1 MKSARDICMG
11 ALMRLSWTLRRN
23 PARFLFSDGNFKRIT
38 GGERDEVEFL
48 KRRWLSNGNG
58 SIWDVGASLGKY
70 TCDIAR
76 ANPNCKIFA
85 FEPNL
90 NSLYFLAHRTARF
103 PNIQIVPSAL
113 TADGREM
120 KGSYEPNFNA
130 PATGPSVPTFSIS
143 EALTKF
149 GKPVFIKMDVEG
161 EEFRIFR
168 EQSDLLRGVHLLVEW
183 HTFFMKDPMP
193 PLKHWRV
200 HEVFPNHTYLEPL
213 AGTDL

>member
-1 MKSARDICMG
+1 MKSLRDICMG
-11 ALMRLSWTLRRN
+11 VLMRVSWALRRN
-23 PARFLFSDGNFKRIT
+23 PARFLFNDGNFKRVT
-38 GGERDEVEFL
+38 GGEREEVEFL
-48 KRRWLSNGNG
+48 RRRWLQNGAG

-90 NSLYFLAHRTARF
+90 NSLYFLAHRTAKLA
-103 PNIQIVPSAL
+103 NIEIVPCAL

-130 PATGPSVPTFSIS
+130 EATGPLVPTFSLA
-143 EALTKF
+143 EALAKF
-149 GKPVFIKMDVEG
+149 GRPVFIKMDVEG
-161 EEFRIFR
+161 EEFKIFR
-168 EQSDLLRGVHLLVEW
+168 EQADLLRGIHLLVEW
-183 HTFFMKDPMP
+183 HPAFVKEPVP

-200 HEVFPNHTYLEPL
+200 REAFPSHTYLEPL
-213 AGTDL
+213 SDK